1 MGGVCGRQIEVKG
14 ADDGMD
20 NGRYRA
26 NAEEMNGQVLGLI
39 SGITAGDAAGAEVVE
54 RNKIPVVSTPVS
66 SQFQAVSTV
75 FDINPPYADPNATIA
90 KYRWLSEQGARK
102 ASLIYPERK
111 SGVSGKS
118 VSGRVNLGGSRIIK
132 KKKK

>member
-66 SQFQAVSTV
+66 SQFQALSPV
-75 FDINPPYADPNATIA
+75 FDIHPPSPEPNATLPT
-90 KYRWLSEQGARK
+90 YPLPSHHGAPH
-102 ASLIYPERK
+102 ASPPHPPAPPPPPPA
-111 SGVSGKS
+111 
-118 VSGRVNLGGSRIIK
+118 
-132 KKKK
+132 